1 MPPPQ
6 STKVNQAR
14 VGSIKTAVTG
24 TTKKPK
30 KIVSV
35 SVSAPCFERIEMKCE
50 KEEEQKV
57 ILSSSEEAKKVE
69 ESSIYCIPKEM
80 FNVLEQEMRCG
91 ICLSV
96 YKEPIELP
104 CFHVF
109 CLDCL
114 RS

>member
-1 MPPPQ
+1 M
-6 STKVNQAR
+6 S
-14 VGSIKTAVTG
+14 
-24 TTKKPK
+24 
-30 KIVSV
+30 
-35 SVSAPCFERIEMKCE
+35 CE
-50 KEEEQKV
+50 KEEE
-57 ILSSSEEAKKVE
+57 KKFIPPTLE
-69 ESSIYCIPKEM
+69 ESKKLEYKSIYCIPKEM

-114 RS
+114 RSQSTV